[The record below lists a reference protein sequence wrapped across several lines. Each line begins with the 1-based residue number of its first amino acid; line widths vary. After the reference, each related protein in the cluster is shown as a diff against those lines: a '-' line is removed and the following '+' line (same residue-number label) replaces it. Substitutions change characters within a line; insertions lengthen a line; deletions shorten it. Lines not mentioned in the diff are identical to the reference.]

1 MFTRKKS
8 LVKRKEFYIALVA
21 ILGIG
26 YLMSSLLMSPGDEK
40 ENQNISANVK
50 QTVEQKMNN
59 KDIDDNEEDNDIVS
73 ENNTL
78 NSDNNVQEN
87 QLGEYYLVKESD
99 GIIKVYQ
106 YDKNG
111 KEHLLRSTD
120 ILYSLLSEDDQELF
134 SEGVEV
140 KSEDELLELLQDFE
154 S

>member
-106 YDKNG
+106 YDKKG

-134 SEGVEV
+134 SEGVEI
-140 KSEDELLELLQDFE
+140 KTEDELLELLQDFE